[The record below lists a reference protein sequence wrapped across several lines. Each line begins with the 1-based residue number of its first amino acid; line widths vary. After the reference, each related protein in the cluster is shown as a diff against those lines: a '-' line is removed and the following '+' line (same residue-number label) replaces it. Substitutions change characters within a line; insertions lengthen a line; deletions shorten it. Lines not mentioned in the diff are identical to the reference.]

1 MKSYETSIKTEKT
14 YSTDKKQINLTRQT
28 VELPDR
34 QTYKNKG
41 NIQYLSTFSEGKKRQ
56 KKMKIILNTFPR
68 FLISVFIF

>member
-28 VELPDR
+28 VELTDR

-41 NIQYLSTFSEGKKRQ
+41 NIQYLSTFSEGKHDKKRG
-56 KKMKIILNTFPR
+56 KLF
-68 FLISVFIF
+68 